1 MVVSMDKHA
10 LPKYITEDYLLQH
23 FGMRHCGEI
32 QLEPGTRF
40 TPAAQQMLNDKNI
53 TVRWRDE
60 KGQVFVDKSHSPAQ
74 PGSND
79 AAPKLERVHPLKSN
93 NVRPTNACMLCSSDV
108 SDKPALMTHLDDKI
122 LVPKTHPRI
131 SLRGKLDTCIS
142 YCVLV
147 QCEMIQQPDLLK
159 NFMAD
164 IRSYLGQ
171 VLQAEVT
178 GQPLPEPSLG
188 EFSAAV
194 IHLWSHHPLK
204 HLGHDHMLPDIAY
217 GALVAQLNYLRA
229 LVRELELTATK
240 VFIDDSMQLSSGG
253 INREDI
259 VAGLNR
265 LSSAVYVVMV
275 LVWQCQN
282 GQEIS
287 LQGLTN
293 DTA

>member
-1 MVVSMDKHA
+1 MDKHTS
-10 LPKYITEDYLLQH
+10 PKYITESYLLQH
-23 FGMRHCGEI
+23 FGMRHGGEI

-40 TPAAQQMLNDKNI
+40 TPAAQEMLNEKKI
-53 TVRWRDE
+53 IVRWRDD
-60 KGQVFVDKSHSPAQ
+60 KGQVFVEKSQSTAQQLDSDNSPE
-74 PGSND
+74 
-79 AAPKLERVHPLKSN
+79 LEKVHPLKSN
-93 NVRPTNACMLCSSDV
+93 NVRPTNACMLCHSDV
-108 SDKPALMTHLDDKI
+108 SDKPALMTHLDDKM

-131 SLRGKLDTCIS
+131 SLRGKLDACIS

-147 QCEMIQQPDLLK
+147 QCEMVQQPDLLK

-171 VLQAEVT
+171 ILQSEVT

-194 IHLWSHHPLK
+194 IHQWSHHPLK
-204 HLGHDHMLPDIAY
+204 YLGHDHMLPDVAY
-217 GALVAQLNYLRA
+217 GPLVAQLNYLRA

-240 VFIDDSMQLSSGG
+240 VFLDDSMQLSSGG

-265 LSSAVYVVMV
+265 LSSAVYVVLI

-282 GQEIS
+282 GQEE
-287 LQGLTN
+287 LLKGLAN
-293 DTA
+293 ETA